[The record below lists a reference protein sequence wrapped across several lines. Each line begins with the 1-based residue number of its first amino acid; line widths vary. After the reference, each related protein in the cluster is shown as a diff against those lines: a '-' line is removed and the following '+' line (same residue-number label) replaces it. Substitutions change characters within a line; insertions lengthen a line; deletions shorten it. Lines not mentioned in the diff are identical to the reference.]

1 MSAAE
6 DWPRVLEPGS
16 AEAVAAVQLARSG
29 GSDGSGRSGGSEGV
43 VAVTSG
49 TTLGAQDGAALL
61 DDVREWLGR
70 FITVMHAGDL
80 DLLTLWAAHTHLA
93 PALYT
98 TPRLQIDSAV
108 PESGKTTVLEHLERL
123 TYRPVLASSISSP
136 ALLARLVGNDP
147 RTLLLDEV
155 DRTLDPKKEGVGEL
169 VAILNSGYK
178 VGATRPT
185 LMPVKGGG
193 WEPAELSTFAPVAM
207 AGNQPALPDDTRTR
221 IVRVLL
227 LPDWQGQAAE
237 SDWETIDD
245 PARVLGGRL
254 AAWAE
259 QVRERVAYRPEMPP
273 GVTGRF
279 REKWQPL
286 ARVAHA
292 AGGRWP
298 QAAAALAAADV
309 AQVREDREAGLVR
322 QRPHVVLLRH
332 VHEVWP
338 IGQEFSRTGDLVEAL
353 IASHPDVW
361 GQESAYGKDLTAQ
374 RLGRMLVDHYGIRTG
389 QADPADKN
397 SPRGYR
403 RVQFGAAE
411 RALTRSVGSSGA
423 PVEPPEPPEPPRPP
437 EPATCIA
444 CGGRLPKDARL
455 VFDGCH
461 VTCVPEAGG
470 EVATHPG
477 GAA

>member
-1 MSAAE
+1 MPE
-6 DWPRVLEPGS
+6 
-16 AEAVAAVQLARSG
+16 
-29 GSDGSGRSGGSEGV
+29 
-43 VAVTSG
+43 
-49 TTLGAQDGAALL
+49 DGAALL
-61 DDVREWLGR
+61 DDVRGWLAR
-70 FITVMHAGDL
+70 FITVMHSEDL

-93 PALYT
+93 PELYT

-227 LPDWQGQAAE
+227 LPDWQGRASE

-245 PARVLGGRL
+245 PARALGARL

-259 QVRERVAYRPEMPP
+259 QVRERVAFRPQMPP
-273 GVTGRF
+273 GATGRF

-298 QAAAALAAADV
+298 AAVDVLAIADV

-332 VHEVWP
+332 VYEVWP
-338 IGQEFSRTGDLVEAL
+338 GGQEFWRTGELVSAL
-353 IASHPDVW
+353 IAAHPDAW

-374 RLGRMLVDHYGIRTG
+374 RLGRMLVDHYGIRSC
-389 QADPADKN
+389 QDDPADKN

-403 RVQFGAAE
+403 RVMFGAAE
-411 RALTRSVGSSGA
+411 RALTRPGA
-423 PVEPPEPPEPPRPP
+423 STDAPQEPPERPEPPRPP

-444 CGGRLPKDARL
+444 CGMPLPDGAGL

-461 VTCVPEAGG
+461 VTCTPD
-470 EVATHPG
+470 
-477 GAA
+477 GAR